1 MADAD
6 DRLALEAMLSKE
18 MEDTADADVFIN
30 NASKAQQALEE
41 GRRAA
46 ADAARAR
53 LMAEVSKTR
62 LDQIQQHALC
72 K

>member
-1 MADAD
+1 MFSRD
-6 DRLALEAMLSKE
+6 
-18 MEDTADADVFIN
+18 MEDTAETDAFISQ
-30 NASKAQQALEE
+30 AGKAQQALEDS
-41 GRRAA
+41 RRAA

-62 LDQIQQHALC
+62 LNQIHQHALC

>member
-1 MADAD
+1 
-6 DRLALEAMLSKE
+6 MLSKE
-18 MEDTADADVFIN
+18 TEDTEEADVFIN
-30 NASKAQQALEE
+30 NASKTQQALEDS
-41 GRRAA
+41 RRAV